1 MTTVNVRPVHEN
13 GLKDPSAL
21 DGRLDALLSRMDRL
35 ATSVEKSG
43 VTIYQR
49 RLNTSDIANPAPI
62 GLFAFALATAFYM
75 TSQARITEQ
84 ATQFIAFPLG
94 MFLGGLAMLITGFI
108 ELWRKNSLG
117 ATAFCVYGSFW
128 ITVGVYGTIRA
139 AGIFFL
145 EAPEVARVAGWWGI
159 WTSFLA
165 FYCGAASLFKDMW
178 GMDILPQR
186 FTKIYEKTSAVWFP
200 RCNVNPETGDIE
212 DGGVMKGR

>member
-145 EAPEVARVAGWWGI
+145 EAPE
-159 WTSFLA
+159 
-165 FYCGAASLFKDMW
+165 DMW